1 MKQSLCTA
9 WYWVRVYQT
18 YRVELYRTVSRIT
31 KADDSTAIVVSADR
45 RGITFWIA
53 VMLTGV
59 GTGVSAGALYLLLNW
74 VQHLA
79 WPGGGS
85 LLDAASHASLA
96 RHLMILVGAGLLTG
110 FGQLVLSGLSSGNGI
125 DINAAIW
132 FSAGRLPALR
142 TLGSA
147 LLSIVLVGMGVSLG
161 REGAPKQAGAVFG
174 NWLSDAAKL
183 SDEQRRLLVACGAG
197 AGMAAAYGVPLGGAL
212 FSLEV
217 LRGLL
222 ALRLVLPALLAS
234 TIATLVA
241 WSVVPNE
248 PLYVFP
254 AYAMSVSV
262 VIWSLFLGPIAG
274 LVSVGYVRAVR
285 WADSNKPKGLKR
297 VVAPLI
303 VLAALG
309 ALSFPF
315 PQILGNGQAVSEL
328 AFRGGVGPLMLLGI
342 LVLKPIA
349 TVMCVRSGVPGGLFT
364 PSLTVGAMLGGC
376 LGYVWSLLWPGA
388 PLGLYSVLGAA
399 AMLAATTQGP
409 ISTVVLMFEMT
420 GHNRAFIAPLLLAV
434 ITATLV
440 ARLIEPRSI
449 YDAKLSDEQ
458 VAARIAA
465 RAPAPG

>member
-1 MKQSLCTA
+1 MM
-9 WYWVRVYQT
+9 
-18 YRVELYRTVSRIT
+18 

-45 RGITFWIA
+45 RGIWFWVA

-59 GTGVSAGALYLLLNW
+59 GTGVSAGALYMLLTW
-74 VQHLA
+74 VQHIA
-79 WPGGGS
+79 WPGNGS
-85 LLDAASHASLA
+85 LLDVVSHASFA
-96 RHLMILVGAGLLTG
+96 RHLLILLGAGLLTG
-110 FGQLVLSGLSSGNGI
+110 LGQLVLSGLSSGNGI

-147 LLSIVLVGMGVSLG
+147 VLSIFLVGMGVSLG

-174 NWLSDAAKL
+174 NWFSDAAKL

-217 LRGLL
+217 LRGVL

-234 TIATLVA
+234 TIASLVA
-241 WSVVPNE
+241 WIVIPNE
-248 PLYVFP
+248 PLYEFP
-254 AYAMSVSV
+254 AYAMSASV
-262 VIWSLFLGPIAG
+262 IVWSLILGPITG
-274 LVSVGYVRAVR
+274 FVSVGYVRAVR
-285 WADSNKPKGLKR
+285 WADGHKPKGWNRL
-297 VVAPLI
+297 VAPVI
-303 VLAALG
+303 VMGALG
-309 ALSFPF
+309 AVSFPF
-315 PQILGNGQAVSEL
+315 PQILGNGQAISEM
-328 AFRGGVGPLMLLGI
+328 AFRGGVAPLLLLGI
-342 LVLKPIA
+342 FALKPIA
-349 TVMCVRSGVPGGLFT
+349 TVMSVRSGAPGGLFT
-364 PSLTVGAMLGGC
+364 PSLTVGAMLGGA
-376 LGYVWSLLWPGA
+376 LGYGWSLLWPGS

-434 ITATLV
+434 TTATLV

-465 RAPAPG
+465 RAPAAS

>member
-1 MKQSLCTA
+1 
-9 WYWVRVYQT
+9 
-18 YRVELYRTVSRIT
+18 
-31 KADDSTAIVVSADR
+31 
-45 RGITFWIA
+45 
-53 VMLTGV
+53 MLTGV
-59 GTGVSAGALYLLLNW
+59 GTGVSAGMLYLILTW

-79 WPGGGS
+79 WPGDGT
-85 LLDAASHASLA
+85 LLDVVSRASVT
-96 RHLMILVGAGLLTG
+96 RHFMILIGAGFLTG
-110 FGQLVLSGLSSGNGI
+110 LGQLLLSGLSSGNGI

-147 LLSIVLVGMGVSLG
+147 VLSVFLVGMGVSLG

-217 LRGLL
+217 LRGVL

-234 TIATLVA
+234 TVATLVG
-241 WSVVPNE
+241 WIVIPNQ
-248 PLYVFP
+248 PLYTFP
-254 AYAMSVSV
+254 AYVMSASAVTC
-262 VIWSLFLGPIAG
+262 SLLLGPVMG
-274 LVSVGYVRAVR
+274 LVSVGYVRAVK
-285 WADSNKPKGLKR
+285 WADSHKPKGVERL
-297 VVAPLI
+297 VAPLI
-303 VLAALG
+303 VMGALG
-309 ALSFPF
+309 AISLPF
-315 PQILGNGQAVSEL
+315 PQILGNGQAISEL
-328 AFRGGVGPLMLLGI
+328 AFQGRVAPFLL
-342 LVLKPIA
+342 LVVFALKPFA
-349 TVMCVRSGVPGGLFT
+349 TVMSVRSGAPGGLFT
-364 PSLTVGAMLGGC
+364 PSLTVGAMLGGF
-376 LGYVWSLLWPGA
+376 LGYVWSLLWPGS

-434 ITATLV
+434 TTATLV

-458 VAARIAA
+458 VAARLAA
-465 RAPAPG
+465 RAPAAS

>member
-1 MKQSLCTA
+1 
-9 WYWVRVYQT
+9 
-18 YRVELYRTVSRIT
+18 
-31 KADDSTAIVVSADR
+31 
-45 RGITFWIA
+45 
-53 VMLTGV
+53 MLTGV

-262 VIWSLFLGPIAG
+262 VIWSLFL
-274 LVSVGYVRAVR
+274 
-285 WADSNKPKGLKR
+285 
-297 VVAPLI
+297 
-303 VLAALG
+303 
-309 ALSFPF
+309 
-315 PQILGNGQAVSEL
+315 
-328 AFRGGVGPLMLLGI
+328 
-342 LVLKPIA
+342 
-349 TVMCVRSGVPGGLFT
+349 
-364 PSLTVGAMLGGC
+364 
-376 LGYVWSLLWPGA
+376 VW
-388 PLGLYSVLGAA
+388 
-399 AMLAATTQGP
+399 
-409 ISTVVLMFEMT
+409 
-420 GHNRAFIAPLLLAV
+420 
-434 ITATLV
+434 
-440 ARLIEPRSI
+440 
-449 YDAKLSDEQ
+449 
-458 VAARIAA
+458 
-465 RAPAPG
+465 

>member
-1 MKQSLCTA
+1 
-9 WYWVRVYQT
+9 
-18 YRVELYRTVSRIT
+18 VSHIK

-45 RGITFWIA
+45 RGMKFWVA

-79 WPGGGS
+79 WPGDGGN
-85 LLDAASHASLA
+85 LLEAAAHASLA
-96 RHLMILVGAGLLTG
+96 RHLLILLGAGFLTG
-110 FGQLVLSGLSSGNGI
+110 LGQLVLSGLSSGNGI

-147 LLSIVLVGMGVSLG
+147 LLSIVLVGMGISLG

-217 LRGLL
+217 LRGVL

-241 WSVVPNE
+241 WTVIPNG

-254 AYAMSVSV
+254 AYAMSGSV
-262 VIWSLFLGPIAG
+262 VIWSLLLGPITG

-285 WADSNKPKGLKR
+285 WADSNKPKGWRR
-297 VVAPLI
+297 VITPLI
-303 VLAALG
+303 VFVALG

-328 AFRGGVGPLMLLGI
+328 AFRGGIGPVVLLGI

-349 TVMCVRSGVPGGLFT
+349 TVMCVRSGAPGGLFT

-376 LGYVWSLLWPGA
+376 LGYGWSLVWSGS

-409 ISTVVLMFEMT
+409 ISTVVLMFELT
-420 GHNRAFIAPLLLAV
+420 GHNRAFIAPLLLSV

-465 RAPAPG
+465 RAPASS